1 MGSLLRLKPAMGVAA
16 SSANVGLAL
25 LVSGALAGVTELTEL
40 GPMCSLILQQASSG
54 SFSW

>member
-1 MGSLLRLKPAMGVAA
+1 MPLKPAMGVAA
-16 SSANVGLAL
+16 GSANVGLAL

-40 GPMCSLILQQASSG
+40 GPMCSLTFQQASPG